1 MVGWVGGSL
10 WRHEDEVAGSWTFL
24 GCECRRA
31 TDSRSVAC
39 VGGALAPLPA
49 VSLLLPTLLDLQ
61 QHHHHRGEARRPRSL
76 FPNQRHTPSSS
87 SPPDRPTG
95 QDSSRAAAKA
105 YRLTPQKGRMV
116 NIAPVKWAQR
126 SDSIYATICLPD
138 VVEESIE
145 LDAEHLTFKCVRR
158 AVGRSVVLA
167 FAVVCSVVCR
177 PTRGHVCVCR
187 SRSHTPTPTHLPGAR
202 AGARTTSASSSSC
215 ARSRRRFVLTH
226 EMLLPTPA

>member
-1 MVGWVGGSL
+1 
-10 WRHEDEVAGSWTFL
+10 
-24 GCECRRA
+24 
-31 TDSRSVAC
+31 
-39 VGGALAPLPA
+39 
-49 VSLLLPTLLDLQ
+49 
-61 QHHHHRGEARRPRSL
+61 
-76 FPNQRHTPSSS
+76 
-87 SPPDRPTG
+87 
-95 QDSSRAAAKA
+95 
-105 YRLTPQKGRMV
+105 MV

-158 AVGRSVVLA
+158 AVGRSVGRSCLLLLWCWA
-167 FAVVCSVVCR
+167 AL

-202 AGARTTSASSSSC
+202 AGARTTSASLSSC